1 MIVRLNNKETIRKK
15 RLIFYHDD
23 VFVIAHEVLRP
34 LQGKLDI
41 VEIFLSAER
50 FANYLIEN
58 RIIRTDMMSYEV
70 EDVEDELHDERDRK
84 LLFVVTFLKLCALRH
99 RIPVAQDVA
108 RALVPFCQRYDD
120 FTDLLVQFDPRERRM
135 MKENGGINL
144 MAYELRSL
152 KQEQPDLGQA
162 REVVKTLVDC
172 ATQYTP
178 EAMERMLNPLRDLNR
193 QYDNAFDQDI
203 DRLRQTMN
211 MKGMMAKEVV
221 LQKHVDTQIGQVE
234 QGGTGVIKYYGQNGH

>member
-1 MIVRLNNKETIRKK
+1 
-15 RLIFYHDD
+15 
-23 VFVIAHEVLRP
+23 
-34 LQGKLDI
+34 
-41 VEIFLSAER
+41 
-50 FANYLIEN
+50 
-58 RIIRTDMMSYEV
+58 
-70 EDVEDELHDERDRK
+70 
-84 LLFVVTFLKLCALRH
+84 
-99 RIPVAQDVA
+99 
-108 RALVPFCQRYDD
+108 
-120 FTDLLVQFDPRERRM
+120 

-162 REVVKTLVDC
+162 REVVKTLVDY

-211 MKGMMAKEVV
+211 MKSMMAKEVV

>member
-34 LQGKLDI
+34 LQGELDI

-70 EDVEDELHDERDRK
+70 EDVENELHDERDRK

-108 RALVPFCQRYDD
+108 LALVPFCQRYDD

-234 QGGTGVIKYYGQNGH
+234 QGGTGVIKYYEQNGH

>member
-34 LQGKLDI
+34 LQGELDI

-50 FANYLIEN
+50 FANYLIES

-108 RALVPFCQRYDD
+108 CALVPFCQRYDD

-162 REVVKTLVDC
+162 REVVKTLVDY

-211 MKGMMAKEVV
+211 MKSMMAKEVV

-234 QGGTGVIKYYGQNGH
+234 QGGTGVIKNYGQNGH